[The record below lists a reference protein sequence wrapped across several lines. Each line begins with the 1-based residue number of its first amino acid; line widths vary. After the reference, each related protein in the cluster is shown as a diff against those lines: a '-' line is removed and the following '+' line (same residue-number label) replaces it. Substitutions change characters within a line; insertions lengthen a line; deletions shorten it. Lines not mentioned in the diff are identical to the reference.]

1 MDAVADDRAR
11 VGARDDDLAGRAS
24 AALTAYLDGD
34 AGSLETLVRD
44 VTPLLWHVVRGQ
56 GVDAEEAQDVV
67 QGVWVQLVRKATTIR
82 DPQAVL
88 QWLLVSARR
97 AAWRTVRGSR
107 RLAELD
113 GDVHAEGSARA
124 RGAPIPGVSVD
135 PSETVI
141 RAERDR
147 VLWDAVGS
155 LDERCQRLLR
165 LVAFV
170 DRPDYASVSVAL
182 GMPVGSIGPTRG
194 RCLAKLR
201 VRLES
206 DGGVRS

>member
-1 MDAVADDRAR
+1 MDAVADDRSR
-11 VGARDDDLAGRAS
+11 VGARDDDLAGRA
-24 AALTAYLDGD
+24 ATALSAYLDGD

-44 VTPLLWHVVRGQ
+44 VTPLLWRIVRAQ
-56 GVDAEEAQDVV
+56 GVDTDEAQDVV
-67 QGVWVQLVRKATTIR
+67 QGVWVQLVRNAAEIR

-97 AAWRTVRGSR
+97 AAWRTVRGGR
-107 RLAELD
+107 QRAALD

-124 RGAPIPGVSVD
+124 GGAPIPGGAAD

-155 LDERCQRLLR
+155 LDERCRRLLH
-165 LVAFV
+165 LVAYV
-170 DRPDYASVSVAL
+170 DRPDYAAVSAAL

-206 DGGVRS
+206 GEGVAS

>member
-1 MDAVADDRAR
+1 MDAVADDRSR
-11 VGARDDDLAGRAS
+11 VGARGDDLAGRAS
-24 AALTAYLDGD
+24 TALKAYLDGD
-34 AGSLETLVRD
+34 TDSLETLVRD
-44 VTPLLWHVVRGQ
+44 VTPLLWHTVRGQ

-67 QGVWVQLVRKATTIR
+67 QGVWVQLVRSATSIR

-97 AAWRTVRGSR
+97 AAWRTARGGR
-107 RLAELD
+107 QRAELD

-124 RGAPIPGVSVD
+124 GGAPIPGVSID

-147 VLWDAVGS
+147 TLWAAVGS

-170 DRPDYASVSVAL
+170 DRPDYAAVSTAL

-201 VRLES
+201 ARLES
-206 DGGVRS
+206 GGGGRS

>member
-1 MDAVADDRAR
+1 
-11 VGARDDDLAGRAS
+11 
-24 AALTAYLDGD
+24 
-34 AGSLETLVRD
+34 
-44 VTPLLWHVVRGQ
+44 VRGQ

-67 QGVWVQLVRKATTIR
+67 QGVWVQLVRSATSIR

-97 AAWRTVRGSR
+97 AAWRTARGGR
-107 RLAELD
+107 QRAELD
-113 GDVHAEGSARA
+113 GDVPAEGPARA
-124 RGAPIPGVSVD
+124 GGAPSPGVSID

-147 VLWDAVGS
+147 TLWAAVGS

-170 DRPDYASVSVAL
+170 DRPDYAAVSTAL
-182 GMPVGSIGPTRG
+182 GMPVGSIGP
-194 RCLAKLR
+194 
-201 VRLES
+201 
-206 DGGVRS
+206 

>member
-1 MDAVADDRAR
+1 MDAVADDRSR
-11 VGARDDDLAGRAS
+11 VGARGDDLAGRAS
-24 AALTAYLDGD
+24 TALKAYLDGD
-34 AGSLETLVRD
+34 SGSLETLVRD
-44 VTPLLWHVVRGQ
+44 VTPLLWHTVRGQ

-67 QGVWVQLVRKATTIR
+67 QGVWVQLVRSAASIR

-97 AAWRTVRGSR
+97 AAWRTARGGR
-107 RLAELD
+107 QRAELD

-124 RGAPIPGVSVD
+124 GGAPIPGVSID

-147 VLWDAVGS
+147 TLWDAVGS

-170 DRPDYASVSVAL
+170 DRPDYAAVSVAL

-201 VRLES
+201 VSLES
-206 DGGVRS
+206 RGGGES

>member
-1 MDAVADDRAR
+1 MDAVADDRSR
-11 VGARDDDLAGRAS
+11 VDSRDDDLAGRAS
-24 AALTAYLDGD
+24 SALRAYLDGD
-34 AGSLETLVRD
+34 PGSLETLVRD
-44 VTPLLWHVVRGQ
+44 VTPLLWHTVRAQ

-67 QGVWVQLVRKATTIR
+67 QGVWVQLVRNAAAVR

-97 AAWRTVRGSR
+97 AAWRSVRGSR
-107 RLAELD
+107 RRAVLD

-124 RGAPIPGVSVD
+124 GGAPIPGVSKD

-147 VLWDAVGS
+147 ALWDAVGS
-155 LDERCQRLLR
+155 LDEKCQRLLR
-165 LVAFV
+165 MVALV
-170 DRPDYASVSVAL
+170 DRPDYAAVSTAM

-201 VRLES
+201 VLFVA
-206 DGGVRS
+206 GGGGQA